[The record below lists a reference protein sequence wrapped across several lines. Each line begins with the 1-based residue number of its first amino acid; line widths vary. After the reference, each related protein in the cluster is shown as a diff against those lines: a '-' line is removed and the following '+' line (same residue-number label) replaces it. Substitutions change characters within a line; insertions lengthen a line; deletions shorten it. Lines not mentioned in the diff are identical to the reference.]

1 MALLSVKNLTLAYE
15 AAPVVKDLSFDV
27 SRGDNLVIVGENGSG
42 KSTLMRAL
50 MGLKAPESGRIL
62 LGDGLTQRKI
72 GYLPQQSAHAQDFPA
87 SVREVVLS
95 GTLASGGRWFYRRD
109 DLNKMRQALA
119 QLGIADLESHSYQ
132 ALSGGQRQRVLLARA
147 LCAAVDLLLLDEPTA
162 GLDPEASA
170 ALYQTLLQLNRAGV
184 TLISVSH
191 DLSGA
196 LASATHVLH
205 LGHHSGWFGTAA
217 QYRADFGQ
225 KGVTPL

>member
-1 MALLSVKNLTLAYE
+1 M
-15 AAPVVKDLSFDV
+15 
-27 SRGDNLVIVGENGSG
+27 
-42 KSTLMRAL
+42 
-50 MGLKAPESGRIL
+50 
-62 LGDGLTQRKI
+62 
-72 GYLPQQSAHAQDFPA
+72 
-87 SVREVVLS
+87 REVVLS

-119 QLGIADLESHSYQ
+119 QLGIADLENHSYQ

-217 QYRADFGQ
+217 QYRADFER
-225 KGVTPL
+225 KGATPL